1 MRKKTKEKTNRSFL
15 QRMGDKKGLLAI
27 GIIVVIAIIIFIAQ
41 FWQNTMA
48 GDDFEQS
55 YSVHVVREEDPILF
69 DGKVQAAQ
77 VQEEYYDASK
87 GLIAEIVV
95 ENGQEVEEGT
105 DLFTYRNEENQGLLD
120 EQNRQYSRSAQKYA
134 DAETDLA
141 NAKKALNTANGN
153 ITEINRQNQ
162 VSSASSEEELMLSPE
177 AENAQNQLMEAE
189 ATKAEAEAAIE
200 GAEMAMDDLKIQ
212 MEDITYEIEKLKKE
226 ITTTVKADFK
236 GVVELNS
243 ADPNKLQSSEQPIV
257 RLMSNNLEIESS
269 VSEYD
274 YNKLSADSPVDIYLL
289 NSDRELKGKISTID
303 SLPMQAEAEG
313 STSSR
318 YHFTVIPEESIQ
330 YGFSVQIGYSE
341 GVMYLPQNTVIE
353 EEGKTM
359 VYLNKDG
366 VVEKREVTV
375 SEKSNLYVI
384 ESGLEADEE
393 VLIDPDPALLDGDEI
408 MVMYD

>member
-1 MRKKTKEKTNRSFL
+1 
-15 QRMGDKKGLLAI
+15 MGDKKGLLAI

-313 STSSR
+313 SSSSR